1 MAMIVYSGD
10 IPLLFWHLN
19 LSADSVGQPER
30 GTLEAQGDEKI
41 DQGDEEAR
49 KGENIFKKKHF
60 DIFGLQERSAMLTRL
75 KLLRLQREMMETR
88 EKKMFEMRGKT
99 ILDPREKTVNLK
111 EENMIVT
118 AHVGNIQ
125 SIFIWPN
132 QDVLQIGIQHFQN
145 TIYQQKQR
153 ALSLTTGLDYR
164 LHQDFF
170 NFHPQNQS
178 QKTQAFKNT
187 KESIKKWTKDFGEC
201 CRDLDKTS

>member
-1 MAMIVYSGD
+1 MAMIVYPGD

-19 LSADSVGQPER
+19 LSTYSVGQPER

-49 KGENIFKKKHF
+49 KGENIFKNFFF

-99 ILDPREKTVNLK
+99 ISDPRENLK
-111 EENMIVT
+111 EENMTVT

-132 QDVLQIGIQHFQN
+132 QDVLQIGIQHFQS

-170 NFHPQNQS
+170 
-178 QKTQAFKNT
+178 
-187 KESIKKWTKDFGEC
+187 
-201 CRDLDKTS
+201 

>member
-49 KGENIFKKKHF
+49 KGEDTFKKTF
-60 DIFGLQERSAMLTRL
+60 LTFLDCRSALRCWPGSSCCGCRGRWWRQERRRCLRWGGRQFRIQERIWRKKIWQWRHML
-75 KLLRLQREMMETR
+75 
-88 EKKMFEMRGKT
+88 
-99 ILDPREKTVNLK
+99 V
-111 EENMIVT
+111 
-118 AHVGNIQ
+118 
-125 SIFIWPN
+125 IFNQYSYSN
-132 QDVLQIGIQHFQN
+132 QDVFQIGIQHFQN
-145 TIYQQKQR
+145 IIYQQKQR